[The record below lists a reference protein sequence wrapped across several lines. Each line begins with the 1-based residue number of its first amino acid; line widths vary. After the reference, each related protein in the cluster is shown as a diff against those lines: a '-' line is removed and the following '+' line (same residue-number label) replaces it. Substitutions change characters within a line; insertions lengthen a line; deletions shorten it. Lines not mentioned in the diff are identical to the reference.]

1 MEKLLIAGG
10 IIVFAGIVAAIIV
23 FSILRGRKRTAALEA
38 LAGQMNFS
46 FSKKGGYEP
55 KSRLGVFNLF
65 NQGHSRKMI
74 NVMQGRTEKL
84 EVTILDYS
92 YTVGGGQQ
100 QQTNSQTVICLR
112 GESLRLPV
120 FTLRPEHIFHRIGKV
135 FGYQDIDFD
144 EHPVFSKRY
153 LLRGEDEDRIRAI
166 FNEKVIS
173 YYEGQKGLSTE
184 GVGDALIFYRLSKRV
199 PPAEIG
205 AFMQEGFTV
214 LGLFK
219 G

>member
-1 MEKLLIAGG
+1 MEKFLIAGA
-10 IIVFAGIVAAIIV
+10 IIVFAGIAGAIII

-38 LAGQMNFS
+38 LAGQMSFS
-46 FSKKGGYEP
+46 FSKKGGYELN
-55 KSRLGVFNLF
+55 SCLGVFNLF
-65 NQGHSRKMI
+65 SQGHSRKMA

-84 EVTILDYS
+84 EVTILDYR
-92 YTVGGGQQ
+92 YTVGSGQH
-100 QQTNSQTVICLR
+100 QQTHSQTVICLR

-120 FTLRPEHIFHRIGKV
+120 FALRPEHVFHRIGKV

-153 LLRGEDEDRIRAI
+153 LLRGEDEERIRAL
-166 FNEKVIS
+166 FSNKAIS

-184 GVGDALIFYRLSKRV
+184 GAGDALIFYRLSKRV
-199 PPAEIG
+199 PPAEIS

-219 G
+219 V